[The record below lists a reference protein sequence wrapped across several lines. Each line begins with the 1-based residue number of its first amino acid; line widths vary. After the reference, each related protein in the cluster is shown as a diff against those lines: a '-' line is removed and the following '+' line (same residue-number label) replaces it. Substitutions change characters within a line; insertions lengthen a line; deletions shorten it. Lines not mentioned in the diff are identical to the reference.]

1 MHNSYSRLLFWWFS
15 VLECVWEVEKEAD
28 EVVSLMLHSG
38 LSRCRPG
45 CVIVRQTVLAI
56 NTDCCQRWGMQQHDI
71 VCYHMNVNQPQKQQS
86 TNQQGN
92 IFHFRRRAAGWV
104 KGPQGQMEILSVYL
118 FFCDRL
124 KVCHESDCSL
134 CKMISRA
141 GFSLF
146 FFLNSVLS
154 YYHGTLLLQLVLAKG
169 PQQRVLKHALYFKFK
184 SSLASATTQTTTLSF
199 VLLGTKYTQKKL
211 KIKKKQLLF
220 FSSLQSFWRG
230 KKAGGV
236 EGV

>member
-1 MHNSYSRLLFWWFS
+1 MINMHNSYSRLLFWWFS

-28 EVVSLMLHSG
+28 EVVSLMLLSG

-118 FFCDRL
+118 FFVTGWRF
-124 KVCHESDCSL
+124 V
-134 CKMISRA
+134 MRA
-141 GFSLF
+141 TVVYAKWYHRPAFHYSF
-146 FFLNSVLS
+146 F
-154 YYHGTLLLQLVLAKG
+154 
-169 PQQRVLKHALYFKFK
+169 
-184 SSLASATTQTTTLSF
+184 
-199 VLLGTKYTQKKL
+199 
-211 KIKKKQLLF
+211 
-220 FSSLQSFWRG
+220 
-230 KKAGGV
+230 
-236 EGV
+236 

>member
-1 MHNSYSRLLFWWFS
+1 MHNSCSRLLFWWFS
-15 VLECVWEVEKEAD
+15 ELECVWEVEKEAD

-45 CVIVRQTVLAI
+45 CVIVHQTVLAI

-71 VCYHMNVNQPQKQQS
+71 VCYHMNVNQPQKQQT

-134 CKMISRA
+134 WNTVGMQNDITAFHYS
-141 GFSLF
+141 F
-146 FFLNSVLS
+146 FFLTV
-154 YYHGTLLLQLVLAKG
+154 
-169 PQQRVLKHALYFKFK
+169 F
-184 SSLASATTQTTTLSF
+184 
-199 VLLGTKYTQKKL
+199 
-211 KIKKKQLLF
+211 
-220 FSSLQSFWRG
+220 
-230 KKAGGV
+230 
-236 EGV
+236 